1 MLVLQ
6 NAAIQVEQPN
16 FTFRDLS
23 DQADIQK
30 SQLQQLAFEPHQI
43 PFSDLRIW
51 DAMNTLLTSAASDD
65 CGITTGTPGTDSP
78 YVTGGDV
85 KNATTNRKFAFE
97 LAVPPNYDDGFN
109 ARVRFRAGMVT
120 TVASSAATIDLEA
133 FRPNGSG
140 GVGSDLCVTSA
151 QSINSLT
158 LGNFNFDLAVS
169 TIDPGDKIICI
180 VTLSVV
186 DSATATAVIPGVF
199 DIRGLF
205 HTRG

>member
-1 MLVLQ
+1 MLSLQ

-23 DQADIQK
+23 DQADIRP
-30 SQLQQLAFEPHQI
+30 SQLQQQSFQSHQVLL
-43 PFSDLRIW
+43 SDLRIW
-51 DAMNTLLTSAASDD
+51 DAMNTLLTTAASDD
-65 CGITTGTPGTDSP
+65 CGIATGTPGTDSP
-78 YVTGGDV
+78 FVTGGDV
-85 KNATTNRKFAFE
+85 KDATTTRKFAFE

-109 ARVRFRAGMVT
+109 ARIRLRAGMRT
-120 TVASSAATIDLEA
+120 TVASSAATIDIEA

-158 LGNFNFDLAVS
+158 PGNFDFDLSVS
-169 TIDPGDKIICI
+169 TLDPGDKIICI
-180 VTLSVV
+180 VTISVV
-186 DSATATAVIPGVF
+186 DSATATAVIPAVY
-199 DIRGLF
+199 DIRGML